1 MNEWRET
8 AKNPPTK
15 EDANQD
21 GLFVLSVY
29 FSESMNKWR
38 ILQQYW
44 ELVKSLPDEYPI
56 WMPMPELPE
65 MLDRINK
72 GLHK

>member
-1 MNEWRET
+1 MERDS
-8 AKNPPTK
+8 K
-15 EDANQD
+15 EPSDKGRRIVCA
-21 GLFVLSVY
+21 FCI

-44 ELVKSLPDEYPI
+44 EVVKLLLDEYPF

-72 GLHK
+72 GLRT